1 MLDSPNIYKMSDIR
15 KCFSTVGDTTLSKWL
30 DKGLIAHQ
38 SDKKGIRSNIRY
50 TALEIVHVGV
60 LTLLS
65 TWGVLTYYKDAEVAG
80 GYVSPET
87 FAFFTPAELAALPPS
102 SGYHEVWELSLTKPE
117 RIVEYYC
124 AYGPDLKMTITSC
137 QVPVEQQDR
146 RMRRTKTVFDIKILP
161 PHQALEWERDRFGMR
176 PEIEELFVIDAPI
189 VITHKYGAEAYM
201 EFGFLKLDIDM
212 IIRHVYS
219 KLDLLVLLD

>member
-1 MLDSPNIYKMSDIR
+1 MSDIR

-30 DKGLIAHQ
+30 EKGFIPHQ
-38 SDKKGIRSNIRY
+38 SDKKGIRTNIRY
-50 TALEIVHVGV
+50 SALEIVHVGV

-65 TWGVLTYYKDAEVAG
+65 TWGVLACYKDVEVHG
-80 GYVSPET
+80 GYVSPEY
-87 FAFFTPAELAALPPS
+87 FAFFSPAEFAELPPS

-117 RIVEYYC
+117 KIVDYYC

-137 QVPVEQQDR
+137 QVPVVQEDR

-161 PHQALEWERDRFGMR
+161 PHQALEWERDRLGIR
-176 PEIEELFVIDAPI
+176 PEMEELFVIDAPI
-189 VITHKYGAEAYM
+189 VIANKYGAEAYM

-212 IIRHVYS
+212 IIRHVYNR
-219 KLDLLVLLD
+219 LDLLYLVD